1 MALTMLPFIGHVY
14 VFQARNRAGLVGY
27 VPEKYLQLPTSSSL
41 LRMLQSFS
49 SGDAQSHTSSTSA
62 EQEPEIETLTQS
74 SPNTHGSGE
83 TTGVMLVYSII
94 VLNAKNNL
102 TNKTLHFLPSSSF
115 AQL

>member
-1 MALTMLPFIGHVY
+1 MALTMLPFIEQVY

-49 SGDAQSHTSSTSA
+49 SMDAQSHTSSTSA
-62 EQEPEIETLTQS
+62 EQEPELETLTQS

-83 TTGVMLVYSII
+83 TTGYGIITGVMLVYSII
-94 VLNAKNNL
+94 VLNA
-102 TNKTLHFLPSSSF
+102 
-115 AQL
+115 